1 MRKPTNGASL
11 ERGGERASETGGGK
25 NGFSY
30 DRDKNGERLPLRP
43 TSLDAIRQPG
53 DEDFQEMH
61 CYLPLGVNKTH
72 SVPTPL
78 LSVF

>member
-11 ERGGERASETGGGK
+11 ERGGERASETGGD
-25 NGFSY
+25 GFSY
-30 DRDKNGERLPLRP
+30 DRDKNGEWLPPRP
-43 TSLDAIRQPG
+43 TSLDAIHQPG

-78 LSVF
+78 LL